1 MVRPL
6 IAGLGG
12 VLAIAISGCVGQTSY
27 QKKVEEA
34 SVLTRD
40 LSELQRKNLELAHEN
55 EGLRTEIGGLRTKL
69 DEIVEG
75 RKRLEQMLSKKPDK
89 VYQRM
94 AELEREKVGLKEDL
108 ANLEKVRGEKVSDAR
123 MLYETLLEVMKED
136 IAAGRV
142 NVAELH
148 GLITVS
154 PVDAALFEPD
164 SGVITSSGMHLL
176 RKITDF
182 LKSARGSEV
191 QVSAGFDLPAESKT
205 PDGSQSSWILPM
217 TRIGAVTGVLRMN
230 GVDPAALKV
239 VVIGG
244 FLSGNLK
251 SGARRIEISIKAKE

>member
-1 MVRPL
+1 MVRAL
-6 IAGLGG
+6 IAGLSGLMA
-12 VLAIAISGCVGQTSY
+12 VAISGCVGQASY

-40 LSELQRKNLELAHEN
+40 LTELQRKNLELSHEN

-69 DEIVEG
+69 DESLEG

-123 MLYETLLEVMKED
+123 MLYESLLEVMKDD
-136 IAAGRV
+136 IAAGRL

-148 GLITVS
+148 GRITVS
-154 PVDAALFEPD
+154 PVDAALFESE
-164 SGVITSSGMHLL
+164 SGVITSSGMRLL
-176 RKITDF
+176 GKITDF
-182 LKSARGSEV
+182 LKSVRGSEV
-191 QVSAGFDLPAESKT
+191 QVSAGFDFPAEFKT

-217 TRIGAVTGVLRMN
+217 TRIGAVTGVLCMN
-230 GVDPAALKV
+230 GLDPAALKV
-239 VVIGG
+239 AVNGE
-244 FLSGNLK
+244 FRSGNLK
-251 SGARRIEISIKAKE
+251 SGSRRIEISIKAKE